1 MTSISIRCLTPDNRP
16 WRIDWFGE
24 LSFPGGTNRRSQPC
38 VRVAISPV
46 LCDPS
51 DQHNLLSATST
62 DSYAQKQIWLPI
74 GMLPYVQ
81 IGDIWQSKRHSHT
94 PDYQRETFRSVSIT
108 RETTNFIKA
117 GLPINNE
124 YVLPLAEHPWH
135 RHQTQSYCIIVKLAN
150 EKRIV
155 IPCMEM
161 IRFYFGSSSTLLHRL
176 FSSQISHE
184 PLWKSKHH
192 TLESGHLHLKLADGV
207 SGASASDI
215 GRIALNQ
222 EARHAARLI
231 FDTCLLALLPGE
243 PVYPYTGFPFI
254 GHTNLTATGK
264 WLSFGDKEDSTFV
277 VYRLESCSHPFPFTS
292 LTYEVS
298 DSSKVRR
305 REKKVS
311 DAPID
316 EQNAVVANTSGGK
329 QTLSEDDP
337 GRSKSSKEHWVKKKA
352 KFPDLLFKPVIR
364 ERYDTV
370 DAPEMLLKKM
380 PEDEKV
386 SVGTSHGNSKVRS
399 VDVVSYTSTDISA
412 YEGKL
417 PEFVREGIKTVT
429 HDAGL
434 DESKVSTSLIT
445 PPGYSS
451 PVISLPLLIDEEGEI
466 DPISFCQGNYGEQ
479 RVRRGCFVTVNEGEV
494 IHRRA
499 LIVEGELAG
508 ASPNILEVREYD
520 PRRAIEMLLWQRDHI
535 FSRYR
540 LTPNVTVTSTS

>member
-1 MTSISIRCLTPDNRP
+1 MSPISIPYLTPDDRP

-46 LCDPS
+46 ICDPS
-51 DQHNLLSATST
+51 DQQTLLSATST
-62 DSYAQKQIWLPI
+62 DSYAQKQRWLPV

-81 IGDIWQSKRHSHT
+81 IGDIWQSKRYSHT
-94 PDYQRETFRSVSIT
+94 PNYQRETFRSVSIA

-117 GLPINNE
+117 GLPIDNE
-124 YVLPLAEHPWH
+124 FVLPLTQHPWH
-135 RHQTQSYCIIVKLAN
+135 RHQTQSYCISVKLAN

-155 IPCMEM
+155 IPCIEM

-176 FSSQISHE
+176 FSSQINHE

-192 TLESGHLHLKLADGV
+192 SHESGHLHLKLADGV

-264 WLSFGDKEDSTFV
+264 WLPFGDKEDSTFV
-277 VYRLESCSHPFPFTS
+277 VYCLESCSHPFPFTS
-292 LTYEVS
+292 LAYEVS
-298 DSSKVRR
+298 DSRKVRR

-316 EQNAVVANTSGGK
+316 EQSAVGVNTSGGK

-337 GRSKSSKEHWVKKKA
+337 GKSKASKEHWVKRKA
-352 KFPDLLFKPVIR
+352 RFPDLLFKPVMR

-370 DAPEMLLKKM
+370 DVPEMLLKKT
-380 PEDEKV
+380 PEDEQV
-386 SVGTSHGNSKVRS
+386 SVGMSRGNSKVRS
-399 VDVVSYTSTDISA
+399 VDVVSHTSTNISE

-417 PEFVREGIKTVT
+417 PEFVREGIKTVM

-434 DESKVSTSLIT
+434 DENKVSTSLIT

-451 PVISLPLLIDEEGEI
+451 PVISLPLLIDEDGEL
-466 DPISFCQGNYGEQ
+466 DPISFCQDNYGEQ
-479 RVRRGCFVTVNEGEV
+479 RVRRGCFVTINEGAV
-494 IHRRA
+494 TRCRVF
-499 LIVEGELAG
+499 IVEGPIAG
-508 ASPNILEVREYD
+508 ATPNILEVDKYE
-520 PRRAIEMLLWQRDHI
+520 PRKAIELLIDK
-535 FSRYR
+535 S
-540 LTPNVTVTSTS
+540 N